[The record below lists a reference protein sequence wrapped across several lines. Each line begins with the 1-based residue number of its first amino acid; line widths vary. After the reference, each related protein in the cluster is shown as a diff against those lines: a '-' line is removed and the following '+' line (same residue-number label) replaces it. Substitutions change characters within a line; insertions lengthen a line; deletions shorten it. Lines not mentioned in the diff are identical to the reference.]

1 MEPTSNLQI
10 SLPDSMLAEVDRLAR
25 ERGVRRVN
33 VIREAVAAFIANV
46 DANDLSRQ
54 MQAYV
59 DEMSDLSDE
68 FVAENDVQRVEHLL
82 RETEW

>member
-1 MEPTSNLQI
+1 
-10 SLPDSMLAEVDRLAR
+10 MLAEVDRLAR

-59 DEMSDLSDE
+59 DEMSDFSDE
-68 FVAENDVQRVEHLL
+68 FVAENDIQRVERLL